1 MKIVSTTLLL
11 TNFLDFGLR
20 ASLSDTPDEPGAP
33 DTDDTLDV
41 LDTPRAFDTPNVLDW
56 ITGKNFFKSLR
67 F

>member
-1 MKIVSTTLLL
+1 MKIVSTSLLL

-41 LDTPRAFDTPNVLDW
+41 LDTPRAIDTMFW
-56 ITGKNFFKSLR
+56 IGSLER
-67 F
+67 IFPKV